1 MSVSIK
7 YKGNEIASMTENGTK
22 TLQTKG
28 KYCEDNITVTQT
40 IPPPVEPKDINFY
53 DYDGTLLDAWSLAE
67 LAEKTALPDYPTHE
81 GLVCQGWNWTL
92 ADIKAASRGL
102 DIGALYITDDG
113 KTRLYINFDKEE
125 YDDFVLNFYQSA
137 ANAVTV
143 DWGDGSA
150 AETVA
155 SSGYVTIRHAYSV
168 SGIYIISFGVINGQ
182 KLSLKTNDERN
193 ILSRT
198 SYDYTSSNALR
209 KIEIGENFDRF
220 SYRSL
225 IHCHNLETISC
236 TKDTLVEGSETFA
249 YCLSLRCIVLLHSEM
264 YQSFPNC
271 SNIKIASV
279 GKTVKIKSHRAS
291 METQIKR
298 FNVPIEGGYYSY
310 SLQHA
315 IISDTLTE
323 IVNNAFAWGISLQSM
338 IIPAGV
344 QKIGN
349 YAFQNCYQIKTIICE
364 GNITYVGRG
373 AMANCR
379 NCQYVDFLA
388 CTSVPTLANSDAF
401 GDTPADMQI
410 RVPAALADE
419 WKAATNWATYANQIV
434 GV

>member
-7 YKGNEIASMTENGTK
+7 YKGNEIASMTDDGTK

-40 IPPPVEPKDINFY
+40 TLPPVEPNDITFW
-53 DYDGTLLDAWSLAE
+53 DYDGTVVAAWSLAE
-67 LAEKTALPDYPTHE
+67 LAGKTALPDYPAHE
-81 GLVCQGWNWTL
+81 GLICQGWNWTL
-92 ADIKAASRGL
+92 ADIKAANREL
-102 DIGALYITDDG
+102 DVGALYITDDG

-155 SSGYVTIRHAYSV
+155 SSGYVTIRHTYSA
-168 SGIYIISFGVINGQ
+168 SGIYVILFGVINGQ
-182 KLSLKTNDERN
+182 KLSLKANNERN

-236 TKDTLVEGSETFA
+236 TKDTFVEGSETFA
-249 YCLSLRCIVLLHSEM
+249 YCLSLKCIVLMDSKM
-264 YQSFPNC
+264 YQSFINC
-271 SNIKIASV
+271 SNLKIVSV
-279 GKTVKIKSHRAS
+279 GKTVKIESYKAL

-310 SLQHA
+310 YLQRA
-315 IISDTLTE
+315 IIPDTLTE
-323 IVNNAFAWGISLQSM
+323 IVDNAFSWAISLQSM
-338 IIPAGV
+338 IIPTGV
-344 QKIGN
+344 QEIGSN
-349 YAFQNCYQIKTIICE
+349 AFKYCYQIKTIICE
-364 GNITYVGRG
+364 GNITYVGSG
-373 AMANCR
+373 VMENCR
-379 NCQYVDFLA
+379 NCRYVDFSA
-388 CTSVPTLANSDAF
+388 CTSVPTLANSNAF
-401 GDTPADMQI
+401 SNTPTDMEI

-419 WKAATNWATYANQIV
+419 WKAATNWATYADQIV